1 MKTDDK
7 NSGKVLGLTL
17 CIFVISAL
25 LFTGCATGN
34 LISFSENT
42 FFDSS
47 KYTNIRELG
56 PVQGE
61 SSQTMVL
68 YLFPRYLPASTT
80 DAVQDALSQYDNTV
94 FLANVAIENRNKVY
108 VGYSQVCTLVTAT
121 AYTADRVEK

>member
-1 MKTDDK
+1 MKAGDK
-7 NSGKVLGLTL
+7 NFKKVSVFKLG
-17 CIFVISAL
+17 IFVILAL

-42 FFDSS
+42 FFDRSE
-47 KYTNIRELG
+47 YTNIRELG
-56 PVQGE
+56 PVLGE

-80 DAVQDALSQYDNTV
+80 DAMQDALSQYDNTV

-108 VGYSQVCTLVTAT
+108 VGYSRTCTLVTAT
-121 AYTADRVEK
+121 AYTADKIEK